1 MGNRIRWLPTP
12 TQSHLLCLKIPPK
25 NGSFMG
31 SLMVHQVDISGYQRI
46 WEPQFSDNHGNMSG
60 FSAQLITITIFRQ
73 THLRGFKKKNVSCGK
88 YPHEI
93 PWKSHHVCCLKI
105 SQSMFGTWIW
115 SRHRQP
121 LAEHRRPTR
130 DLPPALGEL
139 QKAYTWVIIN
149 EICVGQLQKIMTCI
163 ITIRQL

>member
-1 MGNRIRWLPTP
+1 MAPN
-12 TQSHLLCLKIPPK
+12 SHSITSALSENPPK
-25 NGSFMG
+25 KWLFHGIFDGS
-31 SLMVHQVDISGYQRI
+31 SSGYQWI
-46 WEPQFSDNHGNMSG
+46 SEDLGTP
-60 FSAQLITITIFRQ
+60 IFRQ
-73 THLRGFKKKNVSCGK
+73 PWKYEWIFCTINYNHHFQTNPFKGIKKKNVSCGK